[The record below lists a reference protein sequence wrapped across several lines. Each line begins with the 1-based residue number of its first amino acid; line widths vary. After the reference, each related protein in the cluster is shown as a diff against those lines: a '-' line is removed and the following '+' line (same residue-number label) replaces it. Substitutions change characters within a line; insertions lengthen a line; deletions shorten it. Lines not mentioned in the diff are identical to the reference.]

1 MLRRIFFIILLLM
14 LSADLSLAGG
24 FPAGSVKTVQGETF
38 VERDGVSLPLEKG
51 MKIFSED
58 LLVTGNDASL
68 GIILRDNTIFSM
80 GPDSSLSLDEFVFA
94 PVESEF
100 SLLVRMIKGTFVYIS
115 GVIAKLSPE
124 SIHMETPVGVVAVRG
139 TRFAAKIS
147 GNQ

>member
-1 MLRRIFFIILLLM
+1 MLRRVFFVILSLM
-14 LSADLSLAGG
+14 LFTGSVLAAGV
-24 FPAGSVKTVQGETF
+24 PAGSVKTVQGEAF
-38 VERDGVSLPLEKG
+38 AERDGTTLQLEKG
-51 MKIFSED
+51 MKIFAED
-58 LLVTGNDASL
+58 LLMTGKDGSL
-68 GIILRDNTIFSM
+68 GIVLRDNTIFSM

-94 PVESEF
+94 PAESEF

-124 SIHMETPVGVVAVRG
+124 SIYMETPVGVVAVRG

>member
-80 GPDSSLSLDEFVFA
+80 GPDSRLSLEEFVFV
-94 PVESEF
+94 PVDGRF
-100 SLLVRMIKGTFVYIS
+100 SLLVRMVKGTFVYIS
-115 GVIAKLSPE
+115 GIIAKLSPE
-124 SIHMETPVGVVAVRG
+124 SIHIETPVGVVAVRG

-147 GNQ
+147 Q

>member
-80 GPDSSLSLDEFVFA
+80 GPDSRLSLEEFVFV
-94 PVESEF
+94 PIDGRF
-100 SLLVRMIKGTFVYIS
+100 SLLVRMVKGTFVYIS
-115 GVIAKLSPE
+115 GIIAKLSPE
-124 SIHMETPVGVVAVRG
+124 SIHIETPVGVVAVRG

-147 GNQ
+147 Q